1 MNPTLP
7 VLHLSA
13 HLRSA
18 VDHALTAW
26 DAAGNTLRLWAR
38 DSTLWTG
45 ADESRWLGWLD
56 VIGEQLTDLSHL
68 AEAAALGR
76 SGEFDDVVV
85 LGMGGSSLAPEVL
98 ASTFGAQPGFP
109 RLSILDSTDPAQAR
123 ALEQRLKLV
132 RTLFVVAS
140 KSGSTLEPNVF
151 HAYFW
156 DRVQRAS
163 GDAGSRFLAITDPGS
178 PFSRVAAEA
187 GFRRILYGVP
197 EIGGRFSAL
206 SNFGMVPAALMG
218 LDVADLLARADQMAK
233 ACGTAVPAARN
244 PGVLLGAV
252 LGVAASRGIDKMT
265 IVASPALAALGAWL
279 EQLIAESTGKEGKAI
294 IPVDREPLG
303 PPDEYGADRL
313 FVYVRYAAAPD
324 AEQDGAVA
332 ALRAAGKP
340 VVEVPAGDLRDLG
353 QEFFRWEIATA
364 AAGHFLGVNPFNQP
378 DVEASKIAT
387 RQLTE
392 AYESAGALPPGTP
405 VFQQD
410 GVELFTD
417 EANAADLRARLAE
430 DSLAG
435 WLSAH
440 VHRLMPGDYF
450 GLLAYL
456 EMNPRHEELLTR
468 MRLAVRAARKTAT
481 CAGFG
486 PRFLHS
492 TGQAYKGGPNTG
504 VFLQITCADESDLP
518 VPGRRLTFGVVK
530 AAQAQGD
537 FQVLAER
544 RRRVLRAHLRG
555 AVTDA
560 LTRLA
565 AAVETAAHP

>member
-7 VLHLSA
+7 VLHLA
-13 HLRSA
+13 ADLLAA

-56 VIGEQLTDLSHL
+56 VIGEQLTDLGHL
-68 AEAAALGR
+68 DEVAALGR
-76 SGEFDDVVV
+76 SGEFDDAVV

-98 ASTFGAQPGFP
+98 ASTLGPQPGFP

-123 ALEQRLKLV
+123 ALERRLNLS

-156 DRVQRAS
+156 ERVRQAA
-163 GDAGSRFLAITDPGS
+163 GDAGRRFLAITDPGS
-178 PFSRVAAEA
+178 PFSRVATEA

-206 SNFGMVPAALMG
+206 SNFGMVPAALLG
-218 LDVADLLARADQMAK
+218 LDVADFLARADQMAK

-244 PGVLLGAV
+244 PGVILGTV
-252 LGVAASRGIDKMT
+252 LGVAASQGLDKMT

-279 EQLIAESTGKEGKAI
+279 EQLIAESTGKGGKAI

-303 PPDEYGADRL
+303 APEEYGADRI
-313 FVYVRYAAAPD
+313 FVYVRYSAAPD
-324 AEQDGAVA
+324 ARQDAAVA

-340 VVEVPAGDLRDLG
+340 VVELPLGDLLDLG

-364 AAGHFLGVNPFNQP
+364 VAGHFLGIHPFNQP

-392 AYESAGALPPGTP
+392 AYESAGALPAGTP
-405 VFQQD
+405 VFEQSDVQ
-410 GVELFTD
+410 LFTD
-417 EANAADLRARLAE
+417 EANAASLRASLPE
-430 DSLAG
+430 NSLAG

-440 VHRLMPGDYF
+440 LGRLTPGDYF

-456 EMNPRHEELLTR
+456 EMHPRHEELLTR
-468 MRLAVRAARKTAT
+468 MRLAVRAARQTAT

-504 VFLQITCADESDLP
+504 VFLQITCEDEADLP
-518 VPGRRLTFGVVK
+518 IPGRRLTFGVVK

-544 RRRVLRAHLRG
+544 HRRVLRAHLRG
-555 AVTDA
+555 AVTDS

-565 AAVETAAHP
+565 EAMEIAARR